1 MDFLDQLISFFTL
14 HGYIAVFAV
23 LMICSLGIPI
33 PEDVSLVAGGVIAGL
48 GYADVRVM
56 CVVGLAG
63 VLLGDALM
71 FLVGHYFGA
80 RAMRLRWVAYLL
92 TPRRYAQ
99 VQAKFERY
107 GNRLMFVARFL
118 PGMRTAVFLSAGM
131 THRVSFL
138 RFLLFDGFAALISVP
153 FWVWLG
159 YYGAENREWLLAW
172 IKRGQSSVAVLAG
185 LIIVSV
191 CWLVWRR
198 AWQRRTRLREH
209 RARRAIRGIDG
220 RRGHGQPLTPKV

>member
-1 MDFLDQLISFFTL
+1 MDFLDQLIHFFTV

-33 PEDVSLVAGGVIAGL
+33 PEDISLVAGGVIAGL

-71 FLVGHYFGA
+71 FLVGRYFGS
-80 RAMRLRWVAYLL
+80 RALRLRWVAALL

-99 VQAKFERY
+99 VQEKFDRY

-131 THRVSFL
+131 TQRVTFL
-138 RFLLFDGFAALISVP
+138 RFIMFDGLAALLSVP

-185 LIIVSV
+185 LIVV
-191 CWLVWRR
+191 GVAWLVWRR
-198 AWQRRTRLREH
+198 AQQRRARLLEHRATRRTRTTINRSDEV
-209 RARRAIRGIDG
+209 G
-220 RRGHGQPLTPKV
+220 

>member
-1 MDFLDQLISFFTL
+1 MDFLDELITFFTL

-33 PEDVSLVAGGVIAGL
+33 PEDISLVAGGVIAGL

-71 FLVGHYFGA
+71 FLVGRYFGA
-80 RAMRLRWVAYLL
+80 RALRLRWVAALL

-99 VQAKFERY
+99 VQAKFDRY
-107 GNRLMFVARFL
+107 GNRLMFFARFL

-131 THRVSFL
+131 TKRVTFL
-138 RFLLFDGFAALISVP
+138 RFLLFDGFAALLSVP
-153 FWVWLG
+153 FWIWLG

-172 IKRGQSSVAVLAG
+172 IKRGQSSVAVLAS
-185 LIIVSV
+185 IIVIGT
-191 CWLVWRR
+191 CWLIWRR
-198 AWQRRTRLREH
+198 GHQRRARLLEH
-209 RARRAIRGIDG
+209 RALRSTRTMNKSSSA
-220 RRGHGQPLTPKV
+220 HK

>member
-1 MDFLDQLISFFTL
+1 MDFLEALINFFTL

-23 LMICSLGIPI
+23 LMICSIGIPI
-33 PEDVSLVAGGVIAGL
+33 PEDISLVAGGVIAGL

-71 FLVGHYFGA
+71 FLIGRYFGA
-80 RAMRLRWVAYLL
+80 RALRLRWVAALL

-99 VQAKFERY
+99 VQEKFERY

-131 THRVSFL
+131 TQRVTFL
-138 RFLLFDGFAALISVP
+138 RFLLLDGFAALLSVP
-153 FWVWLG
+153 FWIFLG

-172 IKRGQSSVAVLAG
+172 IKHGQSSVAVLAG
-185 LIIVSV
+185 LIIAGVAWV
-191 CWLVWRR
+191 VWRR
-198 AWQRRTRLREH
+198 AQQRRARLLGH
-209 RARRAIRGIDG
+209 RATRHARARNKRGG
-220 RRGHGQPLTPKV
+220 ERP

>member
-14 HGYIAVFAV
+14 HGYVAVFAV

-33 PEDVSLVAGGVIAGL
+33 PEDISLVAGGVIAGL

-71 FLVGHYFGA
+71 FLVGRHFGVH
-80 RAMRLRWVAYLL
+80 AMRLRWVAYLL

-107 GNRLMFVARFL
+107 GNRLMFFARFL

-131 THRVSFL
+131 THRVSFF

-172 IKRGQSSVAVLAG
+172 IKRGQSSVAVLASV
-185 LIIVSV
+185 IIVSV

-198 AWQRRTRLREH
+198 AQERRTRLRAH
-209 RARRAIRGIDG
+209 RATRRARVT
-220 RRGHGQPLTPKV
+220 RP